1 MKTEVKKTE
10 SNKREINVE
19 VDGDLVKNK
28 FEDVFKR
35 ISQEAKVKG
44 FRPGHVPRD
53 ILEKNYSSA
62 AHEHVVKELVPE
74 VYNQAVEKEGLDIID
89 LPEIFDVKLDRDKLS
104 FKAKVELSP
113 EIPVKDYRGIK
124 VKFNKLEVSAEE
136 LKRSIDSIKE
146 ARHLQEADDDLAKSL
161 GYPQMQELEEA
172 LKMQLYLQKENAQRH
187 RIEREIIDRITK
199 DVDFKIPQRM
209 LERQLEEMVRQAKV
223 DLALRAVPK
232 EKIDEQ
238 EKTLK
243 NELEP
248 EARNQVK
255 VYLVL
260 SAIAKKEGIP
270 QDKDMPR
277 KVIELLL
284 KSADWDAEKS
294 SRIIVPE

>member
-161 GYPQMQELEEA
+161 GYPEMQELEEA

-199 DVDFKIPQRM
+199 GVDFKIPQRM

-284 KSADWDAEKS
+284 KSADWDAEKA
-294 SRIIVPE
+294 SRIII